1 MYKIMNEEKDTSLNI
16 VNKNFVDIIRKNKI
30 SDFVESFKKEICL
43 LEVFLGACLDL
54 EKNIIDNL
62 HKGDK
67 LKIRIKKDSFGVEE
81 LAVFTLDDV
90 FIGFVTINDIEI
102 IKNLMLAGKEIYA
115 KVECADN
122 VKVDDNFSFSRVK
135 VKLVMVDY

>member
-1 MYKIMNEEKDTSLNI
+1 MYKIMNEEKDTSINI

-30 SDFVESFKKEICL
+30 SNFVESFKKEICL
-43 LEVFLGACLDL
+43 SEVFLGACLDL

-81 LAVFTLDDV
+81 LAVFTLEDV
-90 FIGFVTINDIEI
+90 FIGFVPINDIEI

-115 KVECADN
+115 KIEYADN

>member
-1 MYKIMNEEKDTSLNI
+1 MFKISNENNDTSLKV

-30 SDFVESFKKEICL
+30 LNFVDSFKKEICL
-43 LEVFLGACLDL
+43 SEVFLGACLDL
-54 EKNIIDNL
+54 EKSIIDSL

-81 LAVFTLDDV
+81 LAVFTLEDV
-90 FIGFVTINDIEI
+90 FIGFIPINDIEI

-115 KVECADN
+115 KVKCAEN

>member
-1 MYKIMNEEKDTSLNI
+1 M
-16 VNKNFVDIIRKNKI
+16 
-30 SDFVESFKKEICL
+30 
-43 LEVFLGACLDL
+43 
-54 EKNIIDNL
+54 
-62 HKGDK
+62 
-67 LKIRIKKDSFGVEE
+67 
-81 LAVFTLDDV
+81 FTLDDV
-90 FIGFVTINDIEI
+90 FIGFVPINDIEI

>member
-1 MYKIMNEEKDTSLNI
+1 MYKIMNEKKDTSLNI

-30 SDFVESFKKEICL
+30 SNFVESFKKEICL
-43 LEVFLGACLDL
+43 SEVFLGACLDL

-81 LAVFTLDDV
+81 LAVFTLEDV
-90 FIGFVTINDIEI
+90 FIGFVSINDIEI

-122 VKVDDNFSFSRVK
+122 VIVDDNFSFSRVK